1 MMRTKRRAVSDD
13 DYINW
18 KKVKIM
24 LTEAMELID
33 TSIEK
38 IRKKLDENND
48 EEWTQVDQMI
58 ASITVNK
65 LFSEN
70 IGPKVWN
77 YLSRSLCNK
86 YDCVLK
92 ERILGKVIPSLEGK
106 KNDKSLVKE
115 ILEEWALFEIYL
127 NNVQI
132 MFKPADE
139 LGRLPTVSPILPWYD
154 AHSGGEREIQ
164 RTMLELLNQLDGF
177 DSRGDV
183 KVILATNRIES
194 LDPALLRPGR
204 IDKKIEFP
212 LPDINSYVPIY
223 QRTQAASFF

>member
-70 IGPKVWN
+70 IGPKV
-77 YLSRSLCNK
+77 
-86 YDCVLK
+86 
-92 ERILGKVIPSLEGK
+92 IPSLEGK

-139 LGRLPTVSPILPWYD
+139 LGRLPTVSPILPW
-154 AHSGGEREIQ
+154 SGE
-164 RTMLELLNQLDGF
+164 
-177 DSRGDV
+177 
-183 KVILATNRIES
+183 
-194 LDPALLRPGR
+194 
-204 IDKKIEFP
+204 
-212 LPDINSYVPIY
+212 NSVAKSIIC
-223 QRTQAASFF
+223 

>member
-139 LGRLPTVSPILPWYD
+139 LGRLPTVSPILPWSLR
-154 AHSGGEREIQ
+154 ARSKHNFCIRVWGKFSCEIDH
-164 RTMLELLNQLDGF
+164 LLNEMN
-177 DSRGDV
+177 DSSERLHEDSIKFVLFYYEMGQATTATD
-183 KVILATNRIES
+183 IHTNRS
-194 LDPALLRPGR
+194 LGILKRKMIL
-204 IDKKIEFP
+204 
-212 LPDINSYVPIY
+212 
-223 QRTQAASFF
+223 